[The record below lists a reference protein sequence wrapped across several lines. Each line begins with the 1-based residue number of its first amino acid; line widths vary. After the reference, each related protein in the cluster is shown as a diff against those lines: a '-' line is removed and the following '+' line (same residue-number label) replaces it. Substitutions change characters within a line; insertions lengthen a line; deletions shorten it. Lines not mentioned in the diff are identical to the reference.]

1 MRIDFLER
9 LPLKKYLIDAKWW
22 RAWKEHANFD
32 GKEASDC
39 INFH

>member
-1 MRIDFLER
+1 
-9 LPLKKYLIDAKWW
+9 LKKYLIDAKWW

-39 INFH
+39 KKLEKFAD